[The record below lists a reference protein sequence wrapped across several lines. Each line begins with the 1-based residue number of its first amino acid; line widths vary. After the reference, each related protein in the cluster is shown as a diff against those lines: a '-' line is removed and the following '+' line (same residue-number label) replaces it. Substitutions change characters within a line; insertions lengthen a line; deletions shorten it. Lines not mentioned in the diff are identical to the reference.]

1 MKVQTPMPFLCI
13 AESGETIGQ
22 SNMFMKFVTVS
33 LFALCAIF
41 LASCSQRLVDFTV
54 ISSKNIPITE
64 MGVEFKKAEK
74 RVKGVDSKW
83 SILFISGIP
92 NMKEAIDRAIEKYPG
107 AVALADGVIY
117 SKIWNC
123 ILLGQNQY
131 VVEGTPIYLDCRNN
145 NSGLSNE
152 GNYIPQQTSQ
162 SSCCQQKVQEE
173 PSQVLLQQK
182 NVMRVTHNVQTG
194 ETLAAIATAYGVSI
208 PEIIKWNKL
217 ESNTVYK
224 GMKLIIYI
232 QE

>member
-1 MKVQTPMPFLCI
+1 MPFLCI

-64 MGVEFKKAEK
+64 LGVEFKKAEK

-131 VVEGTPIYLDCRNN
+131 VV
-145 NSGLSNE
+145 
-152 GNYIPQQTSQ
+152 
-162 SSCCQQKVQEE
+162 
-173 PSQVLLQQK
+173 
-182 NVMRVTHNVQTG
+182 
-194 ETLAAIATAYGVSI
+194 
-208 PEIIKWNKL
+208 
-217 ESNTVYK
+217 
-224 GMKLIIYI
+224 
-232 QE
+232 